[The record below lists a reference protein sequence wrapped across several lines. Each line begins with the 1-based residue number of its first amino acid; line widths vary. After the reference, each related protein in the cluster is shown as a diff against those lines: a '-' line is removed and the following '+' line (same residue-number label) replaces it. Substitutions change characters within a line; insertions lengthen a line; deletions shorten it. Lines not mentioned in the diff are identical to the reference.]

1 MDNVILPVANANA
14 TSLGMESTVQL
25 KFVLKIVITMDYA
38 KKEDAFAMMDSK
50 ETSVRNQ
57 FAKTIAIIKESVIKA
72 NAIV

>member
-1 MDNVILPVANANA
+1 MDNVIPPVANANA
-14 TSLGMESTVQL
+14 TSLGMESTVQS

-38 KKEDAFAMMDSK
+38 KKENVFVMMDSK

-57 FAKTIAIIKESVIKA
+57 YAKIIAIIKESVIKA